1 MRRII
6 LAVGIILGALTQP
19 RSPAAEPA
27 LERTDLFEAGRG
39 GYTLYRIPGL
49 VVTAKGTLLAY
60 CEARTSDK
68 GDWGATD
75 IVFRRSTDGGRSW
88 SPPAKL
94 PAVEGPIAKNPA
106 AVKQKLGKEGEVLYN
121 NPVAIPDRSGLVHFL
136 FCVEYDR
143 CFYTRSDDDG
153 RTFAKPR
160 EVTEAFAAFRPEYL
174 WQVLATGP
182 GHGIQLRDGRLLV
195 PIWLSTGTGRGA
207 HRPSC
212 VSTIVSDDGGATW
225 QRGTVVCADPHPA
238 NPSEAAAVQLA
249 DGRVMLNI
257 RHEPEPHLRAVSVS
271 DNGQTGWSP
280 PRYDRD
286 LPEPVCQGTLAR
298 LSEPPDNPRTRVL
311 FANPHNP
318 GGRQRKNLTVKL
330 SYDEGGTWAEAKAVE
345 PGASG
350 YSDLA
355 VGPDGTIYCFFERGT
370 GPGRTLSL
378 AKFNLEWLTDGRDR
392 IERK

>member
-1 MRRII
+1 MHRLS
-6 LAVGIILGALTQP
+6 LAVCAVLLVFRP
-19 RSPAAEPA
+19 SHAAEP
-27 LERTDLFEAGRG
+27 EFRRTELFAAGRG
-39 GYTLYRIPGL
+39 GYALYRIPGL

-60 CEARTSDK
+60 CEARKSEK

-75 IVFRRSTDGGRSW
+75 LMVRRSTDGGRTW
-88 SPPAKL
+88 SPPTKL

-106 AVKQKLGKEGEVLYN
+106 AVKQKLGRDGEVTYN
-121 NPVAIPDRSGLVHFL
+121 NPVFIPDRSGAVHVL

-143 CFYTRSDDDG
+143 CFYSRSDDDG
-153 RTFAKPR
+153 QTFVKPR
-160 EVTEAFAAFRPEYL
+160 EITAAFDAFRPEYP

-182 GHGIQLRDGRLLV
+182 GHGIRLTNGRLLV

-212 VSTIVSDDGGATW
+212 VSVIVSDDAGATW
-225 QRGTVVCADPHPA
+225 QRGAVVCADPHPT

-257 RHEPEPHLRAVSVS
+257 RHEAEPHLRAVSVS
-271 DNGQTGWSP
+271 DTGLTGWSP
-280 PRYDRD
+280 LRYDRD

-298 LSEPPDNPRTRVL
+298 LSEPPDDPRTRLL

-318 GGRQRKNLTVKL
+318 VGRERKNLTVKL
-330 SYDEGGTWAEAKAVE
+330 SYDEGQTWAEAKTVE
-345 PGASG
+345 SGPSG

-355 VGPDGTIYCFFERGT
+355 VGPDGRTLCFFERGA
-370 GPGRTLSL
+370 GKARTLSL
-378 AKFNLEWLTDGRDR
+378 ATFNVEWLTDGRDR